1 MKWTFPYYV
10 IGKGINWA
18 GIERDFKWFRD
29 MKNVPQDAIWHAE
42 GDVQTHTK
50 LVVISLL
57 NLPEF
62 QDLDEQDMH
71 IVFMSALMHDIE
83 KRSTTTT
90 EEREGRQCIVAP
102 RHSQRGE
109 KTARNILY
117 KDMDVP
123 FKIREEIC
131 SLIRYHGAPLWGL
144 DDDGYQRKLVRIS
157 LRCRTHL
164 LAMLAKADVLGRE
177 CQDKDDLLERVD
189 YFELGCQVYKCWG
202 IPKEFESDLARYT
215 YLNANMDYS
224 EFVPY
229 DNSKFEVHM
238 LSGIAGSGKDYY
250 INQELPKLPVI
261 SLDGIRR
268 ELGIKPQAKK
278 ANGKVFQMAKE
289 RCKEQMRER
298 NDFVFNATNI
308 TKNMRGKWISL
319 FESYGGKVI
328 IHYIEAPYDKL
339 INQNNNR
346 DYTVP
351 EKIIEKMINKLEIP
365 TYGEACNIKFSIQ
378 ER

>member
-328 IHYIEAPYDKL
+328 IHYIEAPYAKL

-346 DYTVP
+346 DYAVP

-365 TYGEACNIKFSIQ
+365 TYGEACDIKFSIQ

>member
-1 MKWTFPYYV
+1 MKWIFPYYD
-10 IGKGINWA
+10 IGKGIDWV
-18 GIERDFKWFRD
+18 GIERDFEWFRD

-50 LVVISLL
+50 MVVISLI

-62 QDLDEQDMH
+62 IELDEQDKH

-123 FKIREEIC
+123 FEIREEIC

-157 LRCRTHL
+157 LRCRANL
-164 LAMLAKADVLGRE
+164 LSMLARADVLGRE
-177 CQDKDDLLERVD
+177 CQDKPDLLDKVD
-189 YFELGCQVYKCWG
+189 YFELGCQIYKCWG
-202 IPKEFESDLARYT
+202 KPKKFENDLARYT
-215 YLNANMDYS
+215 YLNGQIDYD

-238 LSGIAGSGKDYY
+238 LSGIAGSGKDYF
-250 INQELPKLPVI
+250 IKENLPKLPVV

-268 ELGIKPQAKK
+268 ELGIKPEAKK
-278 ANGKVFQMAKE
+278 ANGKVFQIAKE
-289 RCKEQMRER
+289 RCKVQMRLR
-298 NDFVFNATNI
+298 TDFIFNATNI
-308 TKNMRGKWISL
+308 TKNMRGKWVSL
-319 FESYGGKVI
+319 FETYGGKVI
-328 IHYIEAPYDKL
+328 IHYIEAPYSKL
-339 INQNNNR
+339 INQNKNR

-365 TYGEACNIKFSIQ
+365 TYGEACDIRFAIQ
-378 ER
+378 E

>member
-50 LVVISLL
+50 FVVISLL